1 MSWDEIPRKNA
12 EGYADPTADEALA
25 RIERSRIGAQNRAM
39 GEHFEKLIEASLV
52 WYKLRGAAE
61 VEKTPEPMKQLSKP
75 DKRGRFKACYEKAAQ
90 PDFKGTLAGGR
101 SVVFDAKH
109 TIADKIEYKVVSNE
123 QAERLEHHHKLGA
136 AAYVLVGLGFE
147 DFYRV
152 PWPTWRD
159 MKEIYGH
166 KHMKR
171 DELEPFRVQYIAGV
185 LKLLEG
191 IPLK

>member
-12 EGYADPTADEALA
+12 EGYADPTADEVLEQI
-25 RIERSRIGAQNRAM
+25 RRSQRGAQNRAA
-39 GEHFEKLIEASLV
+39 GEHFEKLIEASLI
-52 WYKLRGAAE
+52 WYKLRGTAE

-75 DKRGRFKACYEKAAQ
+75 DKRGRFLACYEKAAQ

-109 TIADKIEYKVVSNE
+109 TIADKIEYKVVSKD

-136 AAYVLVGLGFE
+136 AAYVVVGLGFE

-152 PWPTWRD
+152 PWEVWCD

-171 DELEPFRVQYIAGV
+171 DELESFRVQYIAGV
-185 LKLLEG
+185 LKLFEG